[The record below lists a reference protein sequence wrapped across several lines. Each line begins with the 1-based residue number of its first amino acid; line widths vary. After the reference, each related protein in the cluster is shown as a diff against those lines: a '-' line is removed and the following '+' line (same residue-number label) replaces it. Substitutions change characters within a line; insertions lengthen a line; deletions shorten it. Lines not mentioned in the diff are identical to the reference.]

1 MTARALAVLSS
12 ATLVLGWSILARA
25 EPAEPAGAPLSD
37 NIEHADALFKEAK
50 HLRDGGRYA
59 EACRVFAKSQK
70 LAPAVGVTL
79 YLADCYER
87 TGLTASARAMF
98 LEALT
103 LAREKNDARA
113 EMALARARELEPK
126 LTRLTIAPW
135 RTAPSGSEVRF
146 DGEVLAR
153 EAWNTVLAV
162 DPIDHVI
169 TLSVPGRTAQTVT
182 AHVAAGSAP
191 LVVRF
196 YEAGGTSVGAGS
208 DASPPQPAPVP
219 PASPSLAPEKPKAL
233 SSAEK
238 RRLAEWYLLGTGI
251 AGLGVGAGFLV
262 VKNSSMTNGSNG
274 VPQEDTG
281 ATVASAVGFA
291 IGGAALVSA
300 LVVYLTAPQT
310 QESAF
315 LVAPVP
321 LPGGAGGVL
330 GASF

>member
-1 MTARALAVLSS
+1 MMARALAVLSS

-25 EPAEPAGAPLSD
+25 EPAGASPSD
-37 NIEHADALFKEAK
+37 DIEHADALFKEAK

-59 EACRVFAKSQK
+59 EACPVFAKSQK

-87 TGLTASARAMF
+87 IGLPASARALF
-98 LEALT
+98 LEALA
-103 LAREKNDARA
+103 LARQKNDARG

-126 LTRLTIAPW
+126 LSRLTIAPW
-135 RTAPSGSEVRF
+135 PAAPNGSEVSF
-146 DGEVLAR
+146 DGKVLAR
-153 EAWNTVLAV
+153 ETWNVALAV
-162 DPIDHVI
+162 DPVDHVI

-182 AHVAAGSAP
+182 AHVAASSPP

-196 YEAGGTSVGAGS
+196 YEAGGTSVGAAT
-208 DASPPQPAPVP
+208 DASPPQLAPLP
-219 PASPSLAPEKPKAL
+219 PASPSPSLAPEKPKAL

-262 VKNSSMTNGSNG
+262 VKNSSMSNGGPNG

-281 ATVASAVGFA
+281 ATVASAIGFA